1 IPAVQ
6 RLSHLPI
13 IVDPSHATGHSYMV
27 APMALAGVAAG
38 ADGLIVEVHPK
49 PEFALCDGAQ
59 ALTPVQFAELYE
71 RASRLY
77 VALEDRNP
85 QVQEIEGVV
94 T

>member
-1 IPAVQ
+1 
-6 RLSHLPI
+6 
-13 IVDPSHATGHSYMV
+13 MV

-38 ADGLIVEVHPK
+38 ADGLIIEVHPK

-59 ALTPVQFAELYE
+59 ALTPAQYSEVYE

-77 VALEDRNP
+77 GALEDRQP
-85 QVQEIEGVV
+85 QVQAIEGVI